1 MNDFSIHHA
10 ANQITVA
17 VRLYN
22 SPMLLALPIFDAG
35 PVKPAFAQGP
45 RSLSAVRLLR
55 ISVTDR
61 CNLRCVYCMPDDGV
75 GFHDSSDLLSAD
87 QIITV
92 ASAARRAGVDHFKL
106 TGGEP
111 TVRSDLL
118 PIVRGIASLKP
129 ADLSLTTNGLLLD
142 RLAKPLRDAGVD
154 RVTVSLDSLRPDRFA
169 RITRGGVASMGGLA
183 RLMRGLD
190 ALSDAGFSRV
200 KINVVVM
207 QGFNDDEVA
216 DLARLSI
223 ERDWTVRFIEYMPLG
238 QSTIVDDA
246 ADHTLD
252 NAVVRARIEA
262 VLGPLTA
269 VLRESET
276 GVGPATVFS
285 LPGARG
291 RVGFI
296 SAMSKPF
303 CETCNRLRL
312 TATGQLR
319 SCLFDGGEVDVLPT
333 LNKPGGADAD
343 ELIELMSRCVAL
355 KPQTHSDRG
364 NRAMSQIGG

>member
-1 MNDFSIHHA
+1 
-10 ANQITVA
+10 
-17 VRLYN
+17 
-22 SPMLLALPIFDAG
+22 MLLALPILDAG
-35 PVKPAFAQGP
+35 PVRPAFARGP

-75 GFHDSSDLLSAD
+75 GFHDRSDLLSAE

-111 TVRSDLL
+111 TVRGDLL
-118 PIVRGIASLKP
+118 HIVRGIASLEP
-129 ADLSLTTNGLLLD
+129 ADLSLTTNGMLLD
-142 RLAKPLRDAGVD
+142 RLAQPLRDAGVD
-154 RVTVSLDSLRPDRFA
+154 RVTVSLDSLRPERFA
-169 RITRGGVASMGGLA
+169 RITRGGVESMGGLA

-207 QGFNDDEVA
+207 RGINDDEVA

-223 ERDWTVRFIEYMPLG
+223 DHDWTVRFIEYMPLG
-238 QSTIVDDA
+238 QSTLIDDA
-246 ADHTLD
+246 ADFTLD

-269 VLRESET
+269 VARESET

-333 LNKPGGADAD
+333 LSKPAGANSD
-343 ELIELMSRCVAL
+343 ELIELMRRCVAL
-355 KPQTHSDRG
+355 KPETHSDRG